1 MSSSIKRSASSSE
14 EISQIRNVCTPS
26 PQEPSDQSMRLV
38 CEQDN
43 INAESIQTDHDRLCK
58 MDDASRKFL
67 CMGNIQGQCK
77 QDKCTR
83 LHSDTHLPYL
93 WQILLVGGWFT
104 LPNSEKVEQRFCT
117 PGEKDYTF
125 KFTYE
130 IAFIKVCILHLDC
143 TIMFEPVTMAFIRE
157 YDFVEVRRLSTMSFN
172 EAGDVGKSF
181 VTQWRWYWK
190 DVV

>member
-1 MSSSIKRSASSSE
+1 MRS
-14 EISQIRNVCTPS
+14 
-26 PQEPSDQSMRLV
+26 
-38 CEQDN
+38 
-43 INAESIQTDHDRLCK
+43 
-58 MDDASRKFL
+58 
-67 CMGNIQGQCK
+67 
-77 QDKCTR
+77 
-83 LHSDTHLPYL
+83 
-93 WQILLVGGWFT
+93 LLF
-104 LPNSEKVEQRFCT
+104 Q
-117 PGEKDYTF
+117 
-125 KFTYE
+125 TYE